1 MHNFENI
8 EENLH
13 YSGVQDLDPR
23 EVKKQLSLGRFPIQL
38 IDVRQPDEFVGE
50 LGHIPSAKLIVLD
63 EMSER
68 LAEISKDQPTIF
80 VCRSGGRSAKAAA
93 IAREHGYHNTFNL
106 KGGMLL
112 WNELHFPTEI

>member
-1 MHNFENI
+1 MHGFENI

-13 YSGVQDLDPR
+13 YTGVQDLDPR
-23 EVKKQLSLGRFPIQL
+23 EVNKHLKLGRFPIQL
-38 IDVRQPDEFVGE
+38 IDVRQPDEFSGE

-63 EMSER
+63 EIPDR
-68 LAEISKDQPTIF
+68 LSEISKDKTTVF
-80 VCRSGGRSAKAAA
+80 VCRSGGRSAKATA
-93 IAREHGYHNTFNL
+93 IARENGYHNTFNL